1 MFCLL
6 VLPLIL
12 LSVVTWI
19 LHWSVT
25 SNFFSSENK
34 HIVTKYYSVARVDG
48 SGCAIHDML
57 LAQAYS
63 FREGGVYGGACLRL
77 LPFYPWHATVK
88 LLQETGLD
96 TVLKFACPSRFDR
109 TAIILPA
116 RTYRTLD
123 SELFTKEWRSNFLKH
138 YDVVEKGDNI
148 MFHIV
153 VHVRRGDV
161 EPCNHPKR
169 YLPNTHYLN
178 LIQQFL
184 PPSQKAVVTIYSQSK
199 SYESFDVFRA
209 QNYTVNLDSP
219 LSQVWKDI
227 MSADIVILSQ
237 STFSYVPSVFNTKTV
252 VYTPF
257 EFKPVAGWTVV
268 DKDML
273 QAAVTESLSLKTEA
287 CKVIPK
293 RGWWKKYGRTKLQ
306 KLLLFPLTDHP
317 RK

>member
-1 MFCLL
+1 
-6 VLPLIL
+6 
-12 LSVVTWI
+12 VTVATDY
-19 LHWSVT
+19 LT
-25 SNFFSSENK
+25 SAENQ
-34 HIVTKYYSVARVDG
+34 HVSTYYSVARVDRSG
-48 SGCAIHDML
+48 SAIHDMM

-77 LPFYPWHATVK
+77 LPFYPRHATVK

-96 TVLKFACPSRFDR
+96 TVLKFACPFRFDR
-109 TAIILPA
+109 RAIMLTPA
-116 RTYRTLD
+116 STYRALD
-123 SELFTKEWRSNFLKH
+123 NELFTKEWRSNFLKH
-138 YDVVEKGDNI
+138 YDVVEKGDNT

-169 YLPNTHYLN
+169 YLPNAHYLK
-178 LIQQFL
+178 LIQHYL
-184 PPSQKAVVTIYSQSK
+184 PTSQKAVVKIYSESK
-199 SYESFDVFRA
+199 SYESFDTFRA
-209 QNYTVNLDSP
+209 HNYTVNLDSP

-227 MSADIVILSQ
+227 VSADVAILSQ
-237 STFSYVPSVFNTKTV
+237 SSFSYVPSIFNTKTV

-257 EFKPVAGWTVV
+257 GFKPVAGWTVV

-273 QAAVTESLSLKTEA
+273 RAAANESMSLKSEA
-287 CKVIPK
+287 CKVLPK
-293 RGWWKKYGRTKLQ
+293 RGWWKKHGRAKLK